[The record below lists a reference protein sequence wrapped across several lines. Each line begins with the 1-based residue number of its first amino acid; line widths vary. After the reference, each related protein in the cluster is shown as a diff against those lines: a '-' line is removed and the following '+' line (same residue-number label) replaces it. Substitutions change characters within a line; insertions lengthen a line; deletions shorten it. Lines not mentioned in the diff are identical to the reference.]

1 MMRYIMLLAF
11 VGLFSCGSKKQE
23 ASTEATAGSLTIE
36 VENTLG
42 KPRTGV
48 MVHVAANDLRDGF
61 DAESFVVLNGK
72 TEVPAQFNKKDK
84 GKEGIVFVVDQLGA
98 NEKKTYTIKSSEAIP
113 NRYKKR
119 TQAEI
124 SVRTGGKFEN
134 NKYVGGSAF
143 QNIDSLRVPDEHT
156 DHSFY
161 IRYEG
166 PGWESDLIGYRL
178 YLDWRNAIDIFA
190 KTTDDMVLQ
199 NVGQDGF
206 DSYHEMADWGMDVLK
221 VGKSLG
227 IGSLS
232 TVHDGQAN
240 RVDRTDSVISK
251 ILENGAVYSAVQN
264 DYFGW
269 EVAESKVDIL
279 SKLSIHAGTR
289 LSHYEVTLEGDQLE
303 NMSTGIGKDLDKAK
317 LFTSE
322 GGNGRWGYIA
332 TYGDQSLNDDKLGLA
347 VLFSNDDFV
356 EFTEDEHSHVVK
368 LKPSAGKID
377 YYFLGAWELEPN
389 GITNEE
395 DFIHYINKT
404 AEELANPVKVS
415 VK

>member
-1 MMRYIMLLAF
+1 MRYLIMLLA
-11 VGLFSCGSKKQE
+11 VIGLFSCSSKKQE
-23 ASTEATAGSLTIE
+23 ASSNDAAGALTIE
-36 VENTLG
+36 VTNPLD
-42 KPRTGV
+42 KPRAGV
-48 MVHVAANDLRDGF
+48 MVYVAQKYLGDSF
-61 DAESFVVLNGK
+61 DAESFVVLDGT
-72 TEVPAQFNKKDK
+72 TEIPSQYNKKDK
-84 GKEGIVFVVDQLGA
+84 EKEGVVFVIDQLDA
-98 NEKKTYTIKSSEAIP
+98 NAKKTYTITTESNSAHA
-113 NRYKKR
+113 YKKR

-134 NKYVGGSAF
+134 RKYIGGTF

-166 PGWESDLIGYRL
+166 PGWESDLVGYRL

-190 KTTDDMVLQ
+190 KTTDEMVLQ

-206 DSYHEMADWGMDVLK
+206 DSYHEMGDWGMDVLK
-221 VGKSLG
+221 VGESLG
-227 IGSLS
+227 VGSLS
-232 TVHDGQAN
+232 TFHDGQAN
-240 RVDRTDSVISK
+240 RVDKTDSVISK

-269 EVAESKVDIL
+269 EVAESKVDVL

-289 LSHYEVTLEGDQLE
+289 LSHYEITLEGDQLE
-303 NMSTGIGKDLDKAK
+303 NMSTGIGKDAKAK

-322 GGNGRWGYIA
+322 GDNGKWGYIA
-332 TYGDQSLNDDKLGLA
+332 TYGDQSLNDDNLGLA
-347 VLFSNDDFV
+347 VLFSNDSFV
-356 EFTEDEHSHVVK
+356 EFTEDDHSHVVK

-389 GITNEE
+389 GITNES
-395 DFIHYINKT
+395 DFIDYVNKT

>member
-1 MMRYIMLLAF
+1 MRYLMLLAF
-11 VGLFSCGSKKQE
+11 IGLFSCSSKKQE
-23 ASTEATAGSLTIE
+23 TSTEDADGFLTIE
-36 VENTLG
+36 VENPLD

-48 MVHVAANDLRDGF
+48 MVHVAAKDLGDSF
-61 DAESFVVLNGK
+61 DAASFVVLDGA
-72 TEVPAQFNKKDK
+72 TEIPSQYNKKDT
-84 GKEGIVFVVDQLGA
+84 GKEGIVFVVDQLDA
-98 NEKKTYTIKSSEAIP
+98 NAKKTYTIGTAS
-113 NRYKKR
+113 NGTQTYKKR
-119 TQAEI
+119 TQSEI
-124 SVRTGGKFEN
+124 SVRTGGQFEN
-134 NKYVGGSAF
+134 RKYVGGGPF
-143 QNIDSLRVPDEHT
+143 ENIDSLRVPDEHT

-166 PGWESDLIGYRL
+166 PGWESDIIGYRL

-206 DSYHEMADWGMDVLK
+206 DSYHDMADWGMDVLK

-227 IGSLS
+227 VGSLS
-232 TVHDGQAN
+232 TFHDGQAN
-240 RVDRTDSVISK
+240 RVDKTDSVISK
-251 ILENGAVYSAVQN
+251 ILENGDVYSAVQN

-269 EVAESKVDIL
+269 EVAGSKVDVL

-289 LSHYEVTLEGDQLE
+289 LSHYEVTLEGDQLD
-303 NMSTGIGKDLDKAK
+303 NMSTGIGKDDKAK

-322 GGNGRWGYIA
+322 GGNGKWGYIA
-332 TYGDQSLNDDKLGLA
+332 TFGNQSLNDDNLGLA
-347 VLFSNDDFV
+347 VLFSNDDFM
-356 EFTEDEHSHVVK
+356 EFTGDEYSHVVK
-368 LKPSAGKID
+368 LKPSAGKVD

-389 GITNEE
+389 GITQEE
-395 DFIHYINKT
+395 DFIAYVNKT

>member
-1 MMRYIMLLAF
+1 MRYIMLLAF
-11 VGLFSCGSKKQE
+11 VGLFSCSSKKQE

-36 VENTLG
+36 VENTLDQ
-42 KPRTGV
+42 PRTGV
-48 MVHVAANDLRDGF
+48 MVHVGANDLGDGF
-61 DAESFVVLNGK
+61 DADSFVVLDGT

-232 TVHDGQAN
+232 TFHNGQAN
-240 RVDRTDSVISK
+240 RVDKTDSVISK
-251 ILENGAVYSAVQN
+251 ILENGVVYSAVQN

-269 EVAESKVDIL
+269 EVAEKKVDVL

-289 LSHYEVTLEGDQLE
+289 LSHYEVTLEGDQLD

-322 GGNGRWGYIA
+322 GGNGKWGYIA

-368 LKPSAGKID
+368 LKPNAGKMD

>member
-1 MMRYIMLLAF
+1 MRYLIMLLA
-11 VGLFSCGSKKQE
+11 VIGLFSCSSKKQE
-23 ASTEATAGSLTIE
+23 ASSNDAAGALTIE
-36 VENTLG
+36 VTNPLD
-42 KPRTGV
+42 KPRAGV
-48 MVHVAANDLRDGF
+48 MVYVAQKDLGDSF
-61 DAESFVVLNGK
+61 DAESFVVLDGT
-72 TEVPAQFNKKDK
+72 TEIPSQYNKKDK
-84 GKEGIVFVVDQLGA
+84 EKEGVVFVIDQLDA
-98 NEKKTYTIKSSEAIP
+98 NAKKTYTITTESNSAHA
-113 NRYKKR
+113 YKKR

-134 NKYVGGSAF
+134 RKYIGGTF

-166 PGWESDLIGYRL
+166 PGWESDLVGYRL

-190 KTTDDMVLQ
+190 KTTDEMVLQ

-206 DSYHEMADWGMDVLK
+206 DSYHEMGDWGMDVLK
-221 VGKSLG
+221 VGESLG
-227 IGSLS
+227 VGSLS
-232 TVHDGQAN
+232 TFHDGQAN
-240 RVDRTDSVISK
+240 RVDKTDSVISK

-269 EVAESKVDIL
+269 EVAESKVDVL

-289 LSHYEVTLEGDQLE
+289 LSHYEITLEGDQLE
-303 NMSTGIGKDLDKAK
+303 NMSTGIGKDAKAK

-322 GGNGRWGYIA
+322 GDNGKWGYIA
-332 TYGDQSLNDDKLGLA
+332 TYGDQSLNDDNLGLA
-347 VLFSNDDFV
+347 VLFSNDSFV
-356 EFTEDEHSHVVK
+356 EFTEDDHSHVVK

-389 GITNEE
+389 GITNES
-395 DFIHYINKT
+395 DFIDYVNKT

>member
-1 MMRYIMLLAF
+1 MRYIMLLAF
-11 VGLFSCGSKKQE
+11 VGLFSCSSKKQE

-36 VENTLG
+36 VENTLDQ
-42 KPRTGV
+42 PRTGV
-48 MVHVAANDLRDGF
+48 MVHVGANDLGDGF
-61 DAESFVVLNGK
+61 DADSFVVLDGT

-232 TVHDGQAN
+232 TFHNGQAN
-240 RVDRTDSVISK
+240 RVDKTDSVISK
-251 ILENGAVYSAVQN
+251 ILENGVVYSAVQN

-269 EVAESKVDIL
+269 EVAEKKVDVL

-289 LSHYEVTLEGDQLE
+289 LSHYEVTLEGDQLD

-322 GGNGRWGYIA
+322 GGNGKWGYIA

-368 LKPSAGKID
+368 LKPNAGKMD

-395 DFIHYINKT
+395 AFINYINKT

>member
-1 MMRYIMLLAF
+1 MRYLIMLLAII
-11 VGLFSCGSKKQE
+11 GLFSCSSKKQE
-23 ASTEATAGSLTIE
+23 ASSNDTAGALTIE
-36 VENTLG
+36 VTNPLD

-48 MVHVAANDLRDGF
+48 MVYVAQKDLGDSF
-61 DAESFVVLNGK
+61 DAESFVVLDGT
-72 TEVPAQFNKKDK
+72 TEIPSQYNKKDK
-84 GKEGIVFVVDQLGA
+84 EKEGVVFVIDQLDA
-98 NEKKTYTIKSSEAIP
+98 NAKKTYTITTESNSAHA
-113 NRYKKR
+113 YKKR

-134 NKYVGGSAF
+134 RKYIGGTF

-166 PGWESDLIGYRL
+166 PGWESDLVGYRL

-190 KTTDDMVLQ
+190 KTTDEMVLQ

-206 DSYHEMADWGMDVLK
+206 DSYHEMGDWGMDVLK
-221 VGKSLG
+221 VGESLG
-227 IGSLS
+227 VGSLS
-232 TVHDGQAN
+232 TFHDGQAN

-269 EVAESKVDIL
+269 EVAENKVDVL

-303 NMSTGIGKDLDKAK
+303 NMSTGIGKDAKAK

-322 GGNGRWGYIA
+322 GDNGKWGYIA
-332 TYGDQSLNDDKLGLA
+332 TYGDQSLNDDNLGLA
-347 VLFSNDDFV
+347 VLFSNDSFV
-356 EFTEDEHSHVVK
+356 EFTEDDHSHVVK

-389 GITNEE
+389 GITNES
-395 DFIHYINKT
+395 DFIDYINRT

>member
-1 MMRYIMLLAF
+1 MRYIMLLAF

-61 DAESFVVLNGK
+61 DAESFVVLDGT

-232 TVHDGQAN
+232 TFHDGQAN
-240 RVDRTDSVISK
+240 RVDKTDSVISK

-269 EVAESKVDIL
+269 EVAGSKVDVL

-289 LSHYEVTLEGDQLE
+289 LSHYEVTLEGDQLD

-322 GGNGRWGYIA
+322 GDNGKWGYIA